1 MSVSGGLAYG
11 LGSILGG
18 RASVS
23 VEAGYD
29 RYVDEVYADG
39 SSRGAFGLVL
49 LKVTSL

>member
-1 MSVSGGLAYG
+1 M
-11 LGSILGG
+11 LGG

-29 RYVDEVYADG
+29 RYVDSVYPDT

-49 LKVTSL
+49 LKVSSF